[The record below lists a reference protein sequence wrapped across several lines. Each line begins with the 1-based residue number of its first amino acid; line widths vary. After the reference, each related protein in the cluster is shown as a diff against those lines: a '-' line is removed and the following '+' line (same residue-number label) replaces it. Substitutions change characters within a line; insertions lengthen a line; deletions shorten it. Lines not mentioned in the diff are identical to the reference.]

1 MKNWQ
6 GGERQYKSGL
16 NAMADVGVELDWAE
30 DGQICLD
37 MFQKSPAGYY
47 DAILTDIR
55 MPHMTGDE
63 ATCLES
69 GMTAHIAKPIDVIE
83 LKRLLKRYLI

>member
-37 MFQKSPAGYY
+37 MF
-47 DAILTDIR
+47 
-55 MPHMTGDE
+55 
-63 ATCLES
+63 
-69 GMTAHIAKPIDVIE
+69 
-83 LKRLLKRYLI
+83 